1 MGRGKTYDVET
12 LIDAF
17 SDAKGFKRPFLKKMQ
32 QKFTLR
38 LTKRTMRGWR
48 RTRRRKR
55 KILV

>member
-1 MGRGKTYDVET
+1 
-12 LIDAF
+12 
-17 SDAKGFKRPFLKKMQ
+17 MQ